1 MPIIRPISEMRD
13 TSTMS
18 KLCHQSQ
25 EPVFL
30 TKNGL
35 GNLVVMSMEC
45 YEAMQ
50 SNRAIDTAI
59 EEAETEYQT
68 DGVLLDARETLGKL
82 RKKHFG

>member
-1 MPIIRPISEMRD
+1 
-13 TSTMS
+13 
-18 KLCHQSQ
+18 
-25 EPVFL
+25 
-30 TKNGL
+30 
-35 GNLVVMSMEC
+35 MSMEC

>member
-1 MPIIRPISEMRD
+1 MPQIIPIRD
-13 TSTMS
+13 LRNTTAISD
-18 KLCHQSQ
+18 LCHKSQ
-25 EPVFL
+25 EPVII
-30 TKNGL
+30 TKHGH
-35 GNLVVMSMEC
+35 GDLVMMSMEC
-45 YEAMQ
+45 YESML